1 MYLVALVPFFPLLGF
16 VINGLFAK
24 RLGFSEKVIGAIAC
38 TMVAASFVCSA
49 VAVYEFSHYAH
60 DANVQKAAKQRE
72 AALMSQMSGAEDKEA
87 LRAKQAIKAQSATEA
102 GDHTAAGDPK
112 DEGHEVVA
120 TPYIVTLFEWMPGGA
135 MAATLGPNAGQAMA
149 DFSVKWA
156 YQLDQLSGLYI
167 LFVTFVAFFIHL
179 FAIGYM
185 HGDPSFHRF
194 FAYLNLFMFMM
205 LNLVLGANFLM
216 TFVGWEGVGLA
227 SYLLIGYYLKKPEAG
242 VAAKKA
248 FVMNRVGD
256 FGLMLAMMAT
266 FAVFGTLDYADV
278 MVMVKA
284 LPQEPLGLAALSF
297 TGGTLT
303 VIALL
308 IFLGAAGKSAQIP
321 LYTWLPD
328 AMAGPTPVSALIHAA
343 TMVTAGVYLVARC
356 NPLFQRAPTAMLTVA
371 VIGIATAFVAAT
383 IGITQTDIK
392 KALAYS
398 TVSQLGYMF
407 VGCGVGAFVAGVF
420 HVVTHAFFKA
430 QLFLGSGSVIHG
442 GSPSGHQQE
451 MTYYGNFRKYM
462 PITFATMM
470 VSLFAICG
478 IIPFAGFFSKDEILA
493 KALHTP
499 VFSHEIGLALYAMGF
514 LTAGVTAFYMT
525 RLMCLTFFGKERFLE
540 GPDFQPHKAGDGHDH
555 GDDHGQGPASK
566 DFHPHESPLVMTL
579 PLVVLAVFAL
589 VAGFAGVSEE
599 LTGGAFPNYVHHWL
613 APVMDTTL
621 YPEKPV
627 TAINPTEWL
636 LAIVSVIWA
645 LAMMGLAYFLYVIRP
660 ELPEKLAQTLRPL
673 YVLSVRKWFWD
684 DFIDVYLVG
693 AFKKVNLGAWGVD
706 FVVDSVVNF
715 FAWLTRASSV
725 VFRTVQ
731 TGLMQNYVL
740 VMALG
745 IFLFIA
751 GLGYPLFRELFAPGS
766 RPSPPSQPQT
776 SRVIQP

>member
-1 MYLVALVPFFPLLGF
+1 MKLIALIPFFPLIGF
-16 VINGLFAK
+16 VFNGVFAK
-24 RLGFSEKVIGAIAC
+24 RLGLSEKVIGGIAC
-38 TMVAASFVCSA
+38 LMVAASFFCSVA
-49 VAVYEFSHYAH
+49 AVYEFSHYAH
-60 DANVQKAAKQRE
+60 DPKVIAEAKARQAELKAKAEGAQKTGMKAEAKPESHAAK
-72 AALMSQMSGAEDKEA
+72 SGGHDAKDK
-87 LRAKQAIKAQSATEA
+87 SAGEHA
-102 GDHTAAGDPK
+102 G
-112 DEGHEVVA
+112 GHEAVA
-120 TPYIVTLFEWMPGGA
+120 TPYTVTLFEWIPGG
-135 MAATLGPNAGQAMA
+135 MLNYTLGNNAGRGGA

-167 LFVTFVAFFIHL
+167 VFITFVAFFIHL

-185 HGDPSFHRF
+185 HGDKSFPRF

-242 VAAKKA
+242 QASKKA
-248 FVMNRVGD
+248 FVMNRIGD
-256 FGLMLAMMAT
+256 FGLMLAMMAIM
-266 FAVFGTLDYADV
+266 AVFGTLDYSEV
-278 MVMVKA
+278 MGMVQA
-284 LPQEPLGLAALSF
+284 YPQEAFGWASISF
-297 TGGTLT
+297 ATGTLT

-356 NPLFQRAPTAMLTVA
+356 NPIFQRSPTAMFTVA
-371 VIGIATAFVAAT
+371 IIGLATAFVAAT

-398 TVSQLGYMF
+398 TVSQLGFMF
-407 VGCGVGAFVAGVF
+407 LGCGVGAFVAGVF

-451 MTYYGNFRKYM
+451 MAYYGNFRKYM

-470 VSLFAICG
+470 LSLLAICG

-493 KALHTP
+493 KAMHTP
-499 VFSHEIGLALYAMGF
+499 VFGHETGLILYAVGL
-514 LTAGVTAFYMT
+514 LTAGITAFYMT

-540 GPDFQPHKAGDGHDH
+540 GPDFQEGHGHHD
-555 GDDHGQGPASK
+555 DDHHAPASK

-579 PLVVLAVFAL
+579 PLMVLGAFAL
-589 VAGFAGVSEE
+589 LAGFAGVSEE

-613 APVMDTTL
+613 APVVDSTF
-621 YPEKPV
+621 YPEKTV
-627 TAINPTEWL
+627 TAVNTTEWIL
-636 LAIVSVIWA
+636 SIVSVVWA
-645 LAMMGLAYFLYVIRP
+645 LAMMGVAFFLYAVKP
-660 ELPEKLAQTLRPL
+660 ELPGKLAATLKPL
-673 YVLSVRKWFWD
+673 YTLSFRKWFWD
-684 DFIDVYLVG
+684 EILDVYVVG
-693 AFKKVNLGAWGVD
+693 ALKKLNLGAWGVD
-706 FVVDSVVNF
+706 FLVDSVVNF
-715 FAWLTRASSV
+715 FAWLARASSV
-725 VFRTVQ
+725 LLRTAQ

-740 VMALG
+740 VMTLG
-745 IFLFIA
+745 VFLLVV
-751 GLGYPLFRELFAPGS
+751 GMGYTFFKEIWTNSPAKTVPAAPA
-766 RPSPPSQPQT
+766 T
-776 SRVIQP
+776 SRR

>member
-16 VINGLFAK
+16 IVNGLFAK

-38 TMVAASFVCSA
+38 AMVAASFVCSA
-49 VAVYEFSHYAH
+49 AAVYEFSRHAR
-60 DANVQKAAKQRE
+60 DNKVQAAAKQRE
-72 AALMSQMSGAEDKEA
+72 AELQARILGQGVAYDAKTDTKREAPEHKSDDHKEGA
-87 LRAKQAIKAQSATEA
+87 
-102 GDHTAAGDPK
+102 
-112 DEGHEVVA
+112 HEVVA
-120 TPYIVTLFEWMPGGA
+120 TPYVVTLFEWMPGGTLRL
-135 MAATLGPNAGQAMA
+135 TLGASAGQTAE
-149 DFSVKWA
+149 FSVKWA

-242 VAAKKA
+242 TAAKKA

-278 MVMVKA
+278 MAMAKA
-284 LPQEPLGLAALSF
+284 LPQEPFGLAALSF
-297 TGGTLT
+297 TTGTLT

-470 VSLFAICG
+470 LSLFAICG

-493 KALHTP
+493 KTLHTP
-499 VFSHEIGLALYAMGF
+499 VFSHEVGLALYALGF

-540 GPDFQPHKAGDGHDH
+540 GPDFQEGHSEDHGDGHH
-555 GDDHGQGPASK
+555 APASK

-579 PLVVLAVFAL
+579 PLMVLGAFAV

-613 APVMDTTL
+613 APVMDATL

-627 TAINPTEWL
+627 AGVNWTEWL
-636 LAIVSVIWA
+636 LAGASVVWA
-645 LAMMGLAYFLYVIRP
+645 LVMMGLAYFLYVIRP

-673 YVLSVRKWFWD
+673 YTLSYRKWFWD
-684 DFIDVYLVG
+684 EFIDVYLVG
-693 AFKKVNLGAWGVD
+693 AFKKLSLGAWGVD
-706 FVVDSVVNF
+706 FVVDSIVNL
-715 FAWLTRASSV
+715 FAWLARASSV
-725 VFRTVQ
+725 IFRTVQ
-731 TGLMQNYVL
+731 TGLMQNYAL

-751 GLGYPLFRELFAPGS
+751 GMGYPLFKELFMPTD
-766 RPSPPSQPQT
+766 RPSPPPTPQT
-776 SRVIQP
+776 SRAAQP

>member
-1 MYLVALVPFFPLLGF
+1 MDLVALVPFFPLLGF

-38 TMVAASFVCSA
+38 TTVAASFVCSA
-49 VAVYEFSHYAH
+49 VAVYEFSHHAH
-60 DANVQKAAKQRE
+60 DAKVQAAAKQRE
-72 AALMSQMSGAEDKEA
+72 AEL
-87 LRAKQAIKAQSATEA
+87 QARLIGHGVTYDPKTNTKRDATETKA
-102 GDHTAAGDPK
+102 TDPK
-112 DEGHEVVA
+112 VDTDEVA
-120 TPYIVTLFEWMPGGA
+120 TPYVVTLFEWMPGGA
-135 MAATLGPNAGQAMA
+135 LRLTIGPNAGQAA
-149 DFSVKWA
+149 EFSVKWA

-227 SYLLIGYYLKKPEAG
+227 SYLLIGYYLKKPEAA

-278 MVMVKA
+278 MAMVKV
-284 LPQEPLGLAALSF
+284 LPQEPFGLAALSF
-297 TGGTLT
+297 TTGTLT

-356 NPLFQRAPTAMLTVA
+356 NPLFQRAPTAMFTVA

-383 IGITQTDIK
+383 IGVTQTDIK

-407 VGCGVGAFVAGVF
+407 VGCGVGAFTAGVF

-451 MTYYGNFRKYM
+451 MTYYGNFKKYM

-470 VSLFAICG
+470 LSLFAICG
-478 IIPFAGFFSKDEILA
+478 IFPFAGFFSKDEILA

-499 VFSHEIGLALYAMGF
+499 VFSHEVGLALYAMGF

-540 GPDFQPHKAGDGHDH
+540 GPDFQEGHHDGDGHH
-555 GDDHGQGPASK
+555 APASK

-579 PLVVLAVFAL
+579 PLMVLGFFAV

-627 TAINPTEWL
+627 TGVNPTEWL
-636 LAIVSVIWA
+636 LAGVSVVWA
-645 LAMMGLAYFLYVIRP
+645 LAMMGLAYFIYVVRP
-660 ELPEKLAQTLRPL
+660 ELPDKLAQTLRPL
-673 YVLSVRKWFWD
+673 YVLSYRKWFWD

-693 AFKKVNLGAWGVD
+693 AFKRLNLGAWGVD
-706 FVVDSVVNF
+706 FVVDSVVNL

-725 VFRTVQ
+725 IFRTVQ

-751 GLGYPLFRELFAPGS
+751 GMGYPLYKALFAPETRTS
-766 RPSPPSQPQT
+766 SPSSPQT
-776 SRVIQP
+776 SRVAQP

>member
-1 MYLVALVPFFPLLGF
+1 MEFVALVPFFPLLGF
-16 VINGLFAK
+16 IINGLFAK
-24 RLGFSEKVIGAIAC
+24 RLGFSEKVIGGIAC
-38 TMVAASFVCSA
+38 TMVAASFICSA
-49 VAVYEFSHYAH
+49 IAVYAFSHHAH
-60 DANVQKAAKQRE
+60 DAQVQAAARQRE
-72 AALMSQMSGAEDKEA
+72 AELMARVSGEDVESRRAKEA
-87 LRAKQAIKAQSATEA
+87 AKAAENPQASEAAPEKAGASE
-102 GDHTAAGDPK
+102 
-112 DEGHEVVA
+112 EVA
-120 TPYIVTLFEWMPGGA
+120 TPYVVTLFEWMPGGA
-135 MAATLGPNAGQAMA
+135 LTTTLGPSAGRLA
-149 DFSVKWA
+149 DFSIKWA

-185 HGDPSFHRF
+185 HGDPGFHRF

-227 SYLLIGYYLKKPEAG
+227 SYLLIGYYLKKPEAA

-256 FGLMLAMMAT
+256 FGLMLAMMAI

-297 TGGTLT
+297 TTGTLT

-308 IFLGAAGKSAQIP
+308 VFLGAAGKSAQIP

-371 VIGIATAFVAAT
+371 VIGMATAFVAAT

-451 MTYYGNFRKYM
+451 MTYYGNFKKYM

-478 IIPFAGFFSKDEILA
+478 IFPFSGFFSKDEILA
-493 KALHTP
+493 KTLHTP
-499 VFSHEIGLALYAMGF
+499 VFSHDVGLALYVMGF

-540 GPDFQPHKAGDGHDH
+540 GPDFQEGHH
-555 GDDHGQGPASK
+555 GDEHHHAPATK
-566 DFHPHESPLVMTL
+566 DFHPHESPPVMTI
-579 PLVVLAVFAL
+579 PLIVLAVFAFG
-589 VAGFAGVSEE
+589 AGFAGVSEE
-599 LTGGAFPNYVHHWL
+599 LMGGAIPNYVHHWL

-627 TAINPTEWL
+627 TGVNPTERL
-636 LAIVSVIWA
+636 LAMVSVVWA
-645 LAMMGLAYFLYVIRP
+645 LAMMGLAYFLYVVRP
-660 ELPEKLAQTLRPL
+660 ELPDKLAQTLRPL

-684 DFIDVYLVG
+684 EFIDVYLVG
-693 AFKKVNLGAWGVD
+693 AFKKINLGAWGLD
-706 FVVDSVVNF
+706 FIVDSIVNL
-715 FAWLTRASSV
+715 FAWLTRAGSV
-725 VFRTVQ
+725 VFRTLQ

-745 IFLFIA
+745 LFLFIT
-751 GLGYPLFRELFAPGS
+751 GMGYPLFKELFAPS
-766 RPSPPSQPQT
+766 RTPAPASSSPQT
-776 SRVIQP
+776 GRVLAP

>member
-1 MYLVALVPFFPLLGF
+1 MEFVALVPFFPLLGF
-16 VINGLFAK
+16 IINGLFAK
-24 RLGFSEKVIGAIAC
+24 RLGFSEKVIGGIAC
-38 TMVAASFVCSA
+38 TMVAASFICSA
-49 VAVYEFSHYAH
+49 IAVYAFSHHAH
-60 DANVQKAAKQRE
+60 DAQVQAAARQRE
-72 AALMSQMSGAEDKEA
+72 AELMARVSGEDVESRRAKEA
-87 LRAKQAIKAQSATEA
+87 AKAAENPQASEAAPEKAGASE
-102 GDHTAAGDPK
+102 
-112 DEGHEVVA
+112 EVA
-120 TPYIVTLFEWMPGGA
+120 TPYVVTLFEWMPGGA
-135 MAATLGPNAGQAMA
+135 LTTTLGPSAGRLA
-149 DFSVKWA
+149 DFSIKWA
-156 YQLDQLSGLYI
+156 YQLDQLSRAVHPVRHLCC
-167 LFVTFVAFFIHL
+167 LFHSPVR
-179 FAIGYM
+179 
-185 HGDPSFHRF
+185 HRLHARRSRF
-194 FAYLNLFMFMM
+194 SPVFRLPEPVHVHDAQPGVGRELPDD
-205 LNLVLGANFLM
+205 VRRLGR
-216 TFVGWEGVGLA
+216 VGLA
-227 SYLLIGYYLKKPEAG
+227 SYLLIGYYLKKPEAA

-256 FGLMLAMMAT
+256 FGLMLAMMAI

-297 TGGTLT
+297 TTGTLT

-308 IFLGAAGKSAQIP
+308 VFLGAAGKSAQIP

-371 VIGIATAFVAAT
+371 VIGMATAFVAAT

-451 MTYYGNFRKYM
+451 MTYYGNFKKYM

-478 IIPFAGFFSKDEILA
+478 IFPFSGFFSKDEILA
-493 KALHTP
+493 KTLHTP
-499 VFSHEIGLALYAMGF
+499 VFSHDVGLALYVVGF

-540 GPDFQPHKAGDGHDH
+540 GPDFQEGHH
-555 GDDHGQGPASK
+555 GDEHHHAPATK

-579 PLVVLAVFAL
+579 PLIVLAVFAFG
-589 VAGFAGVSEE
+589 AGFAGVSEE
-599 LTGGAFPNYVHHWL
+599 LTGGAIPNYVHHWL

-627 TAINPTEWL
+627 TGVNPTEWL
-636 LAIVSVIWA
+636 LAMVSVVWA

-660 ELPEKLAQTLRPL
+660 ELPDKLAQTLRPL

-684 DFIDVYLVG
+684 EFIDVYLVG
-693 AFKKVNLGAWGVD
+693 AFKKINLGAWGLD
-706 FVVDSVVNF
+706 FVVDSIVNM
-715 FAWLTRASSV
+715 FAWLTRAGSV
-725 VFRTVQ
+725 VFRTLQ

-745 IFLFIA
+745 LFLFIT
-751 GLGYPLFRELFAPGS
+751 GMGYPLFKELFAPS
-766 RPSPPSQPQT
+766 RTPAPASSSPQT
-776 SRVIQP
+776 GRVMAP

>member
-1 MYLVALVPFFPLLGF
+1 MKLIALIPFFPLIGF
-16 VINGLFAK
+16 VFNGVFAK
-24 RLGFSEKVIGAIAC
+24 RLGLSEKVIGGIAC
-38 TMVAASFVCSA
+38 LMVAASFFCSVA
-49 VAVYEFSHYAH
+49 AVYEFSHHAH
-60 DANVQKAAKQRE
+60 DPKVIAEAKARQAELKARAEGARAEKAGAKAE
-72 AALMSQMSGAEDKEA
+72 AKPEGHGAKTGEPGKSHD
-87 LRAKQAIKAQSATEA
+87 AK
-102 GDHTAAGDPK
+102 GDHAGG
-112 DEGHEVVA
+112 EHEAVA
-120 TPYIVTLFEWMPGGA
+120 TPYTVTLFEWIPGGLLNY
-135 MAATLGPNAGQAMA
+135 TLGKNAGKGGA

-167 LFVTFVAFFIHL
+167 VFITFVAFFIHL

-185 HGDPSFHRF
+185 HGDKSFHRF

-242 VAAKKA
+242 QASKKA

-256 FGLMLAMMAT
+256 FGLMLAMMAV
-266 FAVFGTLDYADV
+266 FAIFGTLDYADV
-278 MVMVKA
+278 MAMA
-284 LPQEPLGLAALSF
+284 QAYPQETLGWASISF
-297 TGGTLT
+297 TTGAMT

-356 NPLFQRAPTAMLTVA
+356 NPIFQRSPTAMLTVA
-371 VIGIATAFVAAT
+371 IVGVLTAFVAAT

-398 TVSQLGYMF
+398 TVSQLGFMF
-407 VGCGVGAFVAGVF
+407 LGCGVGAFVAGVF

-451 MTYYGNFRKYM
+451 MAYYGNFRKYM

-470 VSLFAICG
+470 LSLLAICG

-499 VFSHEIGLALYAMGF
+499 VFGHEIGLILYAVGL

-540 GPDFQPHKAGDGHDH
+540 GPDFQEGHGHHD
-555 GDDHGQGPASK
+555 DDHHHAPASK
-566 DFHPHESPLVMTL
+566 DFHPHESQLVMTL
-579 PLVVLAVFAL
+579 PLMVLGAFAVF
-589 VAGFAGVSEE
+589 AGFAGVSEE

-613 APVMDTTL
+613 APVVDATF
-621 YPEKPV
+621 YPEKAV
-627 TAINPTEWL
+627 TAVNATEWIL
-636 LAIVSVIWA
+636 SIVSVVWA
-645 LAMMGLAYFLYVIRP
+645 AAMMGVAFYLYAVKP
-660 ELPEKLAQTLRPL
+660 ELPAKLAATFRPL
-673 YVLSVRKWFWD
+673 YTLSYRKWFWD
-684 DFIDVYLVG
+684 EILDVH
-693 AFKKVNLGAWGVD
+693 FVNVMKRFNTGAWGVD
-706 FVVDSVVNF
+706 FLVDSVVNL
-715 FAWLTRASSV
+715 FAWMTRASSV
-725 VFRTVQ
+725 VIRTVQ

-745 IFLFIA
+745 VFLLMV
-751 GLGYPLFRELFAPGS
+751 GMGYTFFKDLIPGNAPKAV
-766 RPSPPSQPQT
+766 PTAPATSQ
-776 SRVIQP
+776 R

>member
-1 MYLVALVPFFPLLGF
+1 MEFVALVPFFPLLGF
-16 VINGLFAK
+16 IINGLFAK

-49 VAVYEFSHYAH
+49 IAVYAFSHHAH
-60 DANVQKAAKQRE
+60 DAQVQAAARQRE
-72 AALMSQMSGAEDKEA
+72 AELMARMSGEDVESRRAKEA
-87 LRAKQAIKAQSATEA
+87 AKAAENPQTQEAAPKAGEKA
-102 GDHTAAGDPK
+102 GAA
-112 DEGHEVVA
+112 EEVA
-120 TPYIVTLFEWMPGGA
+120 TPYVVTLFEWMPGGA
-135 MAATLGPNAGQAMA
+135 LTTTLGPSAGRLA
-149 DFSVKWA
+149 DFSIKWA

-256 FGLMLAMMAT
+256 FGLMLAMMAI
-266 FAVFGTLDYADV
+266 FAIFGTLDYADV

-297 TGGTLT
+297 TTGTLT

-308 IFLGAAGKSAQIP
+308 VFLGAAGKSAQIP

-371 VIGIATAFVAAT
+371 VIGMATAFVAAT

-451 MTYYGNFRKYM
+451 MTYYGNFKKYM
-462 PITFATMM
+462 PITFTTMM

-478 IIPFAGFFSKDEILA
+478 IIPFSGFFSKDEILA
-493 KALHTP
+493 KTLHTP
-499 VFSHEIGLALYAMGF
+499 VFSHDVGLALYVMGF

-525 RLMCLTFFGKERFLE
+525 RLMCLTFFGKERFLK
-540 GPDFQPHKAGDGHDH
+540 GPDFQEGHH
-555 GDDHGQGPASK
+555 GDDHHHAPATK

-579 PLVVLAVFAL
+579 PLIVLAVFAFG
-589 VAGFAGVSEE
+589 AGFAGISEE
-599 LTGGAFPNYVHHWL
+599 LTGGAIPNYVHHWL

-627 TAINPTEWL
+627 TGVNPTEWL
-636 LAIVSVIWA
+636 LAMVSVVWA

-660 ELPEKLAQTLRPL
+660 EMPDKLAQTLRPL

-693 AFKKVNLGAWGVD
+693 AFKKINLGAWGLD
-706 FVVDSVVNF
+706 FVVDSIVNL
-715 FAWLTRASSV
+715 FAWLTRAGSV
-725 VFRTVQ
+725 VFRTLQ

-745 IFLFIA
+745 LFLFIT
-751 GLGYPLFRELFAPGS
+751 GMGYPLFKELFAPS
-766 RPSPPSQPQT
+766 RTPAPASSSPQT
-776 SRVIQP
+776 GRVMAP

>member
-1 MYLVALVPFFPLLGF
+1 MISVMELVVLVPFFPLLGF
-16 VINGLFAK
+16 IINGLFAK

-38 TMVAASFVCSA
+38 TTVAASFVCSA
-49 VAVYEFSHYAH
+49 IAVYAFSHHAH
-60 DANVQKAAKQRE
+60 DAQVQAAARQRE
-72 AALMSQMSGAEDKEA
+72 AELMARVSSEDVESRRAKEA
-87 LRAKQAIKAQSATEA
+87 AKAAENPQASEAAPEKAGASE
-102 GDHTAAGDPK
+102 
-112 DEGHEVVA
+112 EVA
-120 TPYIVTLFEWMPGGA
+120 TPYVVTLFEWMPGGA
-135 MAATLGPNAGQAMA
+135 LTTTLGPNAGRLA
-149 DFSVKWA
+149 DFSIKWA

-185 HGDPSFHRF
+185 HGDPGFHRF

-227 SYLLIGYYLKKPEAG
+227 SYLLIGYYLKKPEAA

-256 FGLMLAMMAT
+256 FGLMLAMMAI

-297 TGGTLT
+297 TTGTLT

-371 VIGIATAFVAAT
+371 VIGMATAFVAAT

-407 VGCGVGAFVAGVF
+407 VGCGVGAFIAGVF

-451 MTYYGNFRKYM
+451 MTYYGNFKKYM

-478 IIPFAGFFSKDEILA
+478 IIPFSGFFSKDEILA
-493 KALHTP
+493 KTLHTP
-499 VFSHEIGLALYAMGF
+499 VFSHDVGLALYVVGF

-525 RLMCLTFFGKERFLE
+525 RLMCLTFFGKERFLD
-540 GPDFQPHKAGDGHDH
+540 GPDFQEGHHD
-555 GDDHGQGPASK
+555 DDHHAPATK
-566 DFHPHESPLVMTL
+566 DFQPHEAPPVMTV
-579 PLVVLAVFAL
+579 PLIVLAVFAFG
-589 VAGFAGVSEE
+589 AGFAGISEE
-599 LTGGAFPNYVHHWL
+599 LTGGAIPNYVHHWL
-613 APVMDTTL
+613 SPVMDTTL
-621 YPEKPV
+621 YPEQPV
-627 TAINPTEWL
+627 TGVNSTEWL
-636 LAIVSVIWA
+636 LAMVSVAWA
-645 LAMMGLAYFLYVIRP
+645 LAMMGLAYFLYVVRP
-660 ELPEKLAQTLRPL
+660 EMPDKLAQTLRPL

-684 DFIDVYLVG
+684 EFIDVYLVG
-693 AFKKVNLGAWGVD
+693 AFKKINLGAWGLD
-706 FVVDSVVNF
+706 FVVDSIVNL
-715 FAWLTRASSV
+715 FAWLTRASSMI
-725 VFRTVQ
+725 FRTLQ

-745 IFLFIA
+745 LFLFIA
-751 GLGYPLFRELFAPGS
+751 GMGYPLFKELFVPSRTPAPAS
-766 RPSPPSQPQT
+766 TSPQT
-776 SRVIQP
+776 GLVNTP